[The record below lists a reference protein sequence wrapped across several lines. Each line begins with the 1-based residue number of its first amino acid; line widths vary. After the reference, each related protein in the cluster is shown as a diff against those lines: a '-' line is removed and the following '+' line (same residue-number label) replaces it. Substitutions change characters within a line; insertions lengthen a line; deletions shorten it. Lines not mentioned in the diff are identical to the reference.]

1 MNDKTKPSRKG
12 RWLALGLLGVAV
24 LGAGV
29 WAFRPRPLGVETAPA
44 TLARFEQ
51 AVEEDGVLRLQQR
64 LSLIH
69 I

>member
-29 WAFRPRPLGVETAPA
+29 WAFRPRPLGV
-44 TLARFEQ
+44 
-51 AVEEDGVLRLQQR
+51 
-64 LSLIH
+64 
-69 I
+69 